1 MKISGIYRKGF
12 PTFIIIL
19 VQICLVFP
27 KIVLGSSGESGGG
40 GVTVIPDGSIIIQ
53 IVNFLF
59 AIWVLNV
66 LLYKPIRKILTQRK
80 EKVSGLEL
88 AIETS
93 NNDVREK
100 DEAFAAG
107 IKEARANGFEQKNA
121 LLQEAADGEKNKLE
135 FDGNLLKA
143 PVADLR
149 PRLFD
154 VRALGRVRGLRIPDI
169 VLSAAGCNS
178 EAPDVKS
185 TAVEREEDD
194 RRHQAESKLTFQL
207 YQDLKNDEAMLPSLP
222 DLALRIRK
230 AIDDDVSDARTIA
243 LLVESDPAMAA
254 KVLKA
259 ANSALYGGLGSIETT
274 SAAVVR
280 LDLPEATS

>member
-27 KIVLGSSGESGGG
+27 KIVFGSSGESGGG

-53 IVNFLF
+53 IINFLF

-100 DEAFAAG
+100 DDAFAAG
-107 IKEARANGFEQKNA
+107 MKEARTKGFKEKDA
-121 LLQEAADGEKNKLE
+121 LLQQAADEEKSILDDINR
-135 FDGNLLKA
+135 KA
-143 PVADLR
+143 QAELTQIRDQIKKDAEVARESLQAQIGD
-149 PRLFD
+149 F
-154 VRALGRVRGLRIPDI
+154 ANQISQKILGR
-169 VLSAAGCNS
+169 
-178 EAPDVKS
+178 
-185 TAVEREEDD
+185 AV
-194 RRHQAESKLTFQL
+194 
-207 YQDLKNDEAMLPSLP
+207 
-222 DLALRIRK
+222 
-230 AIDDDVSDARTIA
+230 
-243 LLVESDPAMAA
+243 
-254 KVLKA
+254 
-259 ANSALYGGLGSIETT
+259 
-274 SAAVVR
+274 
-280 LDLPEATS
+280 

>member
-19 VQICLVFP
+19 AQICLVFP
-27 KIVLGSSGESGGG
+27 QIVLGSSGESGGG

-100 DEAFAAG
+100 DDAFAAG
-107 IKEARANGFEQKNA
+107 IREARTKGFQEKDA
-121 LLQEAADGEKNKLE
+121 LLQQAADEEKSILDDINR
-135 FDGNLLKA
+135 KA
-143 PVADLR
+143 QAELTQIRDQIKKDAEVARKSLQSEIDD
-149 PRLFD
+149 F
-154 VRALGRVRGLRIPDI
+154 ANQISQKILGR
-169 VLSAAGCNS
+169 
-178 EAPDVKS
+178 
-185 TAVEREEDD
+185 AV
-194 RRHQAESKLTFQL
+194 
-207 YQDLKNDEAMLPSLP
+207 
-222 DLALRIRK
+222 
-230 AIDDDVSDARTIA
+230 
-243 LLVESDPAMAA
+243 
-254 KVLKA
+254 
-259 ANSALYGGLGSIETT
+259 
-274 SAAVVR
+274 
-280 LDLPEATS
+280 